1 MKSRTL
7 VLQPALEGTR
17 IPPLSTVFSRIHCD
31 VCRSSSRGP
40 LDTAQH
46 RPLPLPPPRLAYSA
60 RRLEALVSPA
70 ALLTEH
76 GVACLADAVCAL
88 LQGRPPDHLLRLI
101 SGQSRVISGHLG
113 SSGRPPDYLL
123 RVDAELEPAQ
133 VGHEPCS
140 RERRGEMGR
149 GRVFPR

>member
-1 MKSRTL
+1 MCVARLHAVPRILATIPYSR
-7 VLQPALEGTR
+7 
-17 IPPLSTVFSRIHCD
+17 
-31 VCRSSSRGP
+31 
-40 LDTAQH
+40 
-46 RPLPLPPPRLAYSA
+46 PPRLASSA

-113 SSGRPPDYLL
+113 SSGRPPDHLL

-149 GRVFPR
+149 GRVFPGDLLPT

>member
-1 MKSRTL
+1 M
-7 VLQPALEGTR
+7 
-17 IPPLSTVFSRIHCD
+17 
-31 VCRSSSRGP
+31 CRSSSRGAP
-40 LDTAQH
+40 NTRH
-46 RPLPLPPPRLAYSA
+46 NTVLPPPRLASSA

-113 SSGRPPDYLL
+113 
-123 RVDAELEPAQ
+123 AELGASRRVADMSLVLTPAMARD
-133 VGHEPCS
+133 GT
-140 RERRGEMGR
+140 
-149 GRVFPR
+149 